1 MVPTPAVS
9 VPCRDIFC
17 TSTYAR
23 LRTNLGV
30 ARILTRRREHEVVAS
45 WHCRGTPRARNR
57 RNKLFFCASITNRS
71 RSASEIL
78 ERAKRY
84 TSDLTELGLTMPL
97 IRRNV
102 AGVKNDLKALKV
114 YQEALDGIEP
124 VDEDDWTRLEL
135 VLLDLNSLRLNK
147 AEEELFWAERDG
159 QIVSPIIDNA
169 AGLSEKEKS
178 EVGNIVANIT
188 MWSVQGAVWNAL
200 ILLIIF
206 ITLVNFVLK

>member
-1 MVPTPAVS
+1 
-9 VPCRDIFC
+9 
-17 TSTYAR
+17 
-23 LRTNLGV
+23 
-30 ARILTRRREHEVVAS
+30 
-45 WHCRGTPRARNR
+45 
-57 RNKLFFCASITNRS
+57 
-71 RSASEIL
+71 
-78 ERAKRY
+78 
-84 TSDLTELGLTMPL
+84 MPL

-159 QIVSPIIDNA
+159 QIVSPIIDSA